1 LSPARRLRI
10 VLLSQLVREVDRQ
23 TAVGKHPSGRRAESD
38 VELSFSEEEE
48 EDNPGSS
55 EQVCHTS

>member
-1 LSPARRLRI
+1 M
-10 VLLSQLVREVDRQ
+10 LLSQLVREVDRQ